1 MFNRNNVM
9 FFDHPDFC
17 NVFLQHQDYACVM
30 RYNVNISGELVK
42 DTSSL
47 PPKPVKPKNTKNTE
61 SQVYLD
67 YVKALEKYKELAS
80 NLKGGVLSEQDK
92 MSNQRAIVNNFLW
105 SVDSI
110 GEDGKPI
117 NPQFFRVKQVLI
129 MEDYYERKE
138 RYHEHP
144 EPSKTNNDFITA
156 RLNHLAAL
164 IKKFDLA
171 DEIYFVSYKKSAFK
185 HIDFSKLENV
195 QCVYLPITGEPELVT
210 ERPKDKTRK
219 SKPKTE

>member
-1 MFNRNNVM
+1 MFNRKKVM
-9 FFDHPDFC
+9 FFDHPDFG

-30 RYNVNISGELVK
+30 RYNVNVAGELTK
-42 DTSSL
+42 DTSML
-47 PPKPVKPKNTKNTE
+47 PPKPVKPKKTASLEETD
-61 SQVYLD
+61 S

-80 NLKGGVLSEQDK
+80 NLKGGILPEQEK
-92 MSNQRAIVNNFLW
+92 LSNQRAIVNNFLW
-105 SVDSI
+105 SVDGIS
-110 GEDGKPI
+110 EDGKPI
-117 NPQFFRVKQVLI
+117 NPQFFRVHQVLI

-138 RYHEHP
+138 RYHEPP
-144 EPSKTNNDFITA
+144 EPRKVNSDYITT
-156 RLNHLAAL
+156 RLNHLVAL

>member
-1 MFNRNNVM
+1 MFNRKNVM
-9 FFDHPDFC
+9 FFDHPDFG

-30 RYNVNISGELVK
+30 RYKVNVYGKLTK
-42 DTSSL
+42 DTSTL

-92 MSNQRAIVNNFLW
+92 LSNQRVIVNNFLW
-105 SVDSI
+105 SVDGI
-110 GEDGKPI
+110 TEDGKPI
-117 NPQFFRVKQVLI
+117 NPQFFRVHQVLI

>member
-1 MFNRNNVM
+1 MFNRKNVM
-9 FFDHPDFC
+9 FFDHPDFG

-30 RYNVNISGELVK
+30 RYNVNVAGELVK

-47 PPKPVKPKNTKNTE
+47 PPKPVKPKKTASLEETD
-61 SQVYLD
+61 S

-80 NLKGGVLSEQDK
+80 NLKGGDLSIQDK
-92 MSNQRAIVNNFLW
+92 SSNQRAIVNNFLW
-105 SVDSI
+105 SVDGI
-110 GEDGKPI
+110 TEDGKPI
-117 NPQFFRVKQVLI
+117 NPQFFRVHQVLI

-138 RYHEHP
+138 RYHENP
-144 EPSKTNNDFITA
+144 EPNKTNNDFITA

>member
-1 MFNRNNVM
+1 MFNRKNVM
-9 FFDHPDFC
+9 FFDHPDFG

-30 RYNVNISGELVK
+30 RYNVNVSGELTK

-47 PPKPVKPKNTKNTE
+47 PPKPVKPKKTATLAE
-61 SQVYLD
+61 TDS
-67 YVKALEKYKELAS
+67 YVKALERYKELAS
-80 NLKGGVLSEQDK
+80 ALKGGDLSIQDK
-92 MSNQRAIVNNFLW
+92 SSNQRAIVNNFLW
-105 SVDSI
+105 SVDGI
-110 GEDGKPI
+110 TEDGKPI

-138 RYHEHP
+138 RYHENP
-144 EPSKTNNDFITA
+144 EPKKTNNDFITA

-219 SKPKTE
+219 SNPKTE

>member
-1 MFNRNNVM
+1 MFNRKNVM
-9 FFDHPDFC
+9 FFDHPDFG

-30 RYNVNISGELVK
+30 RYNVNVAGELVK
-42 DTSSL
+42 DTSLL
-47 PPKPVKPKNTKNTE
+47 PPKPVKPKGTKNTE

-67 YVKALEKYKELAS
+67 YTKALEKYKELAS
-80 NLKGGVLSEQDK
+80 KLKGGDLSIQDK
-92 MSNQRAIVNNFLW
+92 SSNQRAIVNNFLW
-105 SVDSI
+105 SVDGI
-110 GEDGKPI
+110 TEDGKPI
-117 NPQFFRVKQVLI
+117 NPQFFRVHQVLI

-138 RYHEHP
+138 RYHENP
-144 EPSKTNNDFITA
+144 EPAKTNNDFITA

-210 ERPKDKTRK
+210 ERPKDKIRK